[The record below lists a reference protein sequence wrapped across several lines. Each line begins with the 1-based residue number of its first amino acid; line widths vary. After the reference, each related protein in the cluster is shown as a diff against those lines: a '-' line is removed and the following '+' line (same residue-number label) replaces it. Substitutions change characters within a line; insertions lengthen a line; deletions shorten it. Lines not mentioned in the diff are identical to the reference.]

1 MDAVVVVVSIDAVN
15 VVDVVDVVDGVA
27 AVQAIDIVVAVFVA
41 VVVVVSIDPVD
52 DVDAMSENANTSG
65 HPQPDPRLSHKSEIL
80 SLKVC
85 AESLSISSSKG
96 GGRLRCAN
104 MW

>member
-15 VVDVVDVVDGVA
+15 VVDVVA

-41 VVVVVSIDPVD
+41 VVVVVPIDGIDVVD
-52 DVDAMSENANTSG
+52 DVDATSENANTSG
-65 HPQPDPRLSHKSEIL
+65 NPQPDPRLSHKSEIL

-85 AESLSISSSKG
+85 AESLSISSSNG